1 MSPPS
6 QEWLQDEIRA
16 INTKLDTIARD
27 VSGMGSRLAVVE
39 TKVADARGGIKWVGS
54 LIAGSIGAVIA
65 LVGSWLSKP

>member
-16 INTKLDTIARD
+16 INAKLDTIARD

-39 TKVADARGGIKWVGS
+39 TKVADARGGLKWFGGV
-54 LIAGSIGAVIA
+54 IIA
-65 LVGSWLSKP
+65 LLSSAATWLLGTKAP